1 MNIDKII
8 NKFLDISILI
18 MLGYL
23 ALVVSV
29 AFLDYLI
36 LQ

>member
-8 NKFLDISILI
+8 NKFLDISILA
-18 MLGYL
+18 MLIYIV
-23 ALVVSV
+23 LVVSV

>member
-1 MNIDKII
+1 MNTDKII

-18 MLGYL
+18 MLVYL

>member
-8 NKFLDISILI
+8 NKFLDIAILA
-18 MLGYL
+18 MLIYL